1 MKLTQIQY
9 YILFVILVLSVFCAS
24 YWNDWIKAILI
35 FLFMY
40 ECYLL
45 IILLLFSYHW
55 QKRVFMVGLIKQKDL
70 KKQVGLTNLG
80 VSFKEYFLYIY
91 NKRFITSS
99 KRTEQNIY
107 FKERYLIRTKMK
119 EIMVIVV
126 VVFLYILFM
135 LNVIDSFFNRIILL
149 VFGVPILVLLIDFTI
164 LRVRYEEGLFIKV

>member
-1 MKLTQIQY
+1 
-9 YILFVILVLSVFCAS
+9 
-24 YWNDWIKAILI
+24 
-35 FLFMY
+35 
-40 ECYLL
+40 
-45 IILLLFSYHW
+45 
-55 QKRVFMVGLIKQKDL
+55 MVGLIKQKDL